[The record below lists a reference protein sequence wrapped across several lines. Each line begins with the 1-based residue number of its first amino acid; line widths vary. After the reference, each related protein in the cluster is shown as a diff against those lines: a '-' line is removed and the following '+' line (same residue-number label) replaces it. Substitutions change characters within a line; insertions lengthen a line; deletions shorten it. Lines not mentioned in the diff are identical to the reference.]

1 MSFSQK
7 FKTIINS
14 LKERCSNYFCFLYE
28 HRHAKI
34 YFWISLTIPCILF
47 FVLVVILPLKIN
59 LPITEN
65 QISNENEFLSGNIEF
80 DNIEE
85 LEKYSNR
92 MTDLKLEEMF
102 LVSQILI
109 AKNDSI
115 GLILNFVD
123 STLSLNIRGVN
134 LRDCQIHHI
143 KMGQMFRHIKG
154 DQRLFN
160 WLSKPFVLQ
169 KDWAT
174 IEKVPIKI
182 RRAPK
187 DTIEAK
193 KYRSEP
199 VTLDKPDVHYTMQF
213 DRNLMI
219 RVHQVEPNSFWG
231 SIRKGYYNFRSYFR
245 MLMDTFLAFFHF
257 TTPQS
262 PLWIELK
269 LSKIDA
275 LAIYRAV
282 PNNAALALRLHF
294 FYSRKYNAS
303 INFCLFF

>member
-7 FKTIINS
+7 FKNIIKL
-14 LKERCSNYFCFLYE
+14 LKDRFSNYFRFLHE
-28 HRHAKI
+28 HKHAKI
-34 YFWISLTIPCILF
+34 YFWISLAIPCIPFL
-47 FVLVVILPLKIN
+47 VLVVILPIKIN

-65 QISNENEFLSGNIEF
+65 QISNETEFLPGNIEF
-80 DNIEE
+80 DNIKE
-85 LEKYSNR
+85 LKKYSNR

-102 LVSQILI
+102 LASQILI

-115 GLILNFVD
+115 GLILDLVD
-123 STLSLNIRGVN
+123 STLSLDIRGVN
-134 LRDCQIHHI
+134 VRDCQIHQI
-143 KMGQMFRHIKG
+143 KMGQTFRHIKS
-154 DQRLFN
+154 DQQLFN

-169 KDWAT
+169 QDWAT

-213 DRNLMI
+213 DRNLVI
-219 RVHQVEPNSFWG
+219 RVHQIEPNSFWG
-231 SIRKGYYNFRSYFR
+231 SIKKGYYDFRSYFK
-245 MLMDTFLAFFHF
+245 MLSDTFLAFFHF

-269 LSKIDA
+269 ISKNDA
-275 LAIYRAV
+275 LAIYRAI
-282 PNNAALALRLHF
+282 PDHAALVLRLHF
-294 FYSRKYNAS
+294 F
-303 INFCLFF
+303 

>member
-1 MSFSQK
+1 MSFFQK

-14 LKERCSNYFCFLYE
+14 LKDRFSNYFRFLHE
-28 HRHAKI
+28 HKHAKI
-34 YFWISLTIPCILF
+34 YFWISMVIPCLLF

-65 QISNENEFLSGNIEF
+65 QISNDNEFLPENIEVE
-80 DNIEE
+80 NIEE
-85 LEKYSNR
+85 LQKYSNR

-102 LVSQILI
+102 LASQILI

-115 GLILNFVD
+115 GLILDLVD

-134 LRDCQIHHI
+134 VRDCQIHHI
-143 KMGQMFRHIKG
+143 KMGQMFRHIES
-154 DQRLFN
+154 DQQLFN

-169 KDWAT
+169 EDWAT

-219 RVHQVEPNSFWG
+219 RVHQIEPNSFWG
-231 SIRKGYYNFRSYFR
+231 SIKKGYYDFRSYFK
-245 MLMDTFLAFFHF
+245 MLSDTFLAFFHF

-269 LSKIDA
+269 ISKNDA
-275 LAIYRAV
+275 LAIYRAI
-282 PNNAALALRLHF
+282 PDHAALVLRLHF
-294 FYSRKYNAS
+294 F
-303 INFCLFF
+303 